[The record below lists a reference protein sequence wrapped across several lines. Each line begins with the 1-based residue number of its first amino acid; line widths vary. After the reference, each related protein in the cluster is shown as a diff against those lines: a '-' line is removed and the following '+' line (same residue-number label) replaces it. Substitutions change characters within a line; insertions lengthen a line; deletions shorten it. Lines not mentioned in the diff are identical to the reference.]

1 MWIDSFLLIFPA
13 PDTEPCEFLAP
24 WSDQGQ
30 DQEAG
35 HQVHSTH
42 CTGGVSEL
50 EKIPYFFLNLPLY
63 SITGLS
69 QEVSLRLWDV
79 EVTGLH
85 CGPEAAAWLSR
96 YLGGGCLLIQH
107 TKVWD

>member
-1 MWIDSFLLIFPA
+1 MWIDSFLLILPA

-42 CTGGVSEL
+42 CTAGLGGLLVRENSL
-50 EKIPYFFLNLPLY
+50 LY

>member
-1 MWIDSFLLIFPA
+1 MWIDSFLLILPA

-30 DQEAG
+30 DLEPG
-35 HQVHSTH
+35 HQVQVRNTY
-42 CTGGVSEL
+42 CTVH
-50 EKIPYFFLNLPLY
+50 LY